1 MIPPFNHWAGTPP
14 ALHLTGDYSMNRDY
28 ELTEMTIKYKDRIAT
43 YVGLFFPL
51 EPEINRTTFMV
62 EH

>member
-1 MIPPFNHWAGTPP
+1 
-14 ALHLTGDYSMNRDY
+14 MNRDY